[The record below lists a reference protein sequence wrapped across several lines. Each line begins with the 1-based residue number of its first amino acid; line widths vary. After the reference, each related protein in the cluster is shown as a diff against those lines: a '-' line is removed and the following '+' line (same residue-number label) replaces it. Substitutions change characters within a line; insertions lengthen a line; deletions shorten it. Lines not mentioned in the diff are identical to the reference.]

1 MTVKVQ
7 NVASYAK
14 EYKYIV
20 AMRVDGEL
28 WFWGAWNDRDKANE
42 VALELQNGVIVENN

>member
-14 EYKYIV
+14 DYKYIV
-20 AMRVDGEL
+20 AKRVNGEL
-28 WFWGAWNDRDKANE
+28 WFWGAWNDKNKANA
-42 VALELQNGVIVENN
+42 VALELGNGVVVKND

>member
-14 EYKYIV
+14 DYKYIV
-20 AMRVDGEL
+20 AMSVDGEL

-42 VALELQNGVIVENN
+42 VALELGNGVVVKNN